1 MRFSADSTSAT
12 FTVREYAAGE
22 VRINDQV
29 HRQAVLLSATLI
41 RPLAELR
48 RASALSTSHLD
59 ELLALEPQ
67 LVLVGTAH
75 AHDVPDAKWRSR
87 LLSSGIGVE
96 VMNLGAACRTYN
108 LLVAEQRKVAVIL
121 IP

>member
-41 RPLAELR
+41 RPLAELT

-75 AHDVPDAKWRSR
+75 AQDMPDAQWRSR
-87 LLSSGIGVE
+87 LMSSGIGVE